1 MWKKADQRGEHKM
14 RKELEF
20 LAMIVVQG
28 VDNKVHN
35 VYNKVCNRTTRKT
48 PHKKYIKLWV

>member
-1 MWKKADQRGEHKM
+1 M

-28 VDNKVHN
+28 VDSKVHN
-35 VYNKVCNRTTRKT
+35 VYNKVYNRTTRKA